1 MSCDNNLKADENI
14 IEWYRHTARTLR
26 MKEIELSDERR
37 YEEATVMRD
46 RIKDLRYEI
55 ERLYPGRIRWEE
67 L

>member
-1 MSCDNNLKADENI
+1 MPFDNNLKADESI

-26 MKEIELSDERR
+26 MKEIGLSDERR
-37 YEEATVMRD
+37 YEEAAVMRD
-46 RIKDLRYEI
+46 RIKDLPYEI